1 MKMIVDEKTEDLI
14 LLLSLVKTII
24 QNIKKKK
31 MFCVKSSLMWCTTFD
46 TISNLLC
53 PYISAEFSKKLI
65 ARG

>member
-1 MKMIVDEKTEDLI
+1 MIVDEKTEDLI

-31 MFCVKSSLMWCTTFD
+31 KKMFCVKSSLMWCTTFD
-46 TISNLLC
+46 TISNLLS

>member
-1 MKMIVDEKTEDLI
+1 MKMIVDEKTEDLV
-14 LLLSLVKTII
+14 LLLSLVKTIM

-46 TISNLLC
+46 TISNLLS

>member
-31 MFCVKSSLMWCTTFD
+31 KNV
-46 TISNLLC
+46 LC
-53 PYISAEFSKKLI
+53 EKLSHVVYNI
-65 ARG
+65 

>member
-1 MKMIVDEKTEDLI
+1 MIVDEKTEDLI

-31 MFCVKSSLMWCTTFD
+31 KMFCVKSSLMWCTTFD
-46 TISNLLC
+46 TISNLLS